1 MALFTTPRSAKVLAL
16 LGFLAASWG
25 VYAATS
31 SVYYFKYFST
41 SGTISTWYTNDN
53 SWGVNAPSGTGYVAM
68 VNGEDWGTTSP
79 VTTLPKLLSAISS
92 SHYTRFDQVSSPV
105 SGSGYDA
112 TYDIFIDPTAGVAN
126 RNSLYEIMIWVAHQ
140 SPNQPIA
147 NSYDSS
153 GNAVAYA
160 TGVSLAGRPWDVY
173 IYK

>member
-1 MALFTTPRSAKVLAL
+1 MALFTTLRSAKMLAVLGSLAL
-16 LGFLAASWG
+16 FWG
-25 VYAATS
+25 VYAGPS

-41 SGTISTWYTNDN
+41 SGTISTWYSNDN

-79 VTTLPKLLSAISS
+79 VTTLPKKLSAISS
-92 SHYTRFDQVSSPV
+92 SHYTHFSQVSSPA

-112 TYDIFIDPTAGVAN
+112 TYDIFIDPTPGVTN

-140 SPNQPIA
+140 SPNKPIA
-147 NSYDSS
+147 NQYDSS

-160 TGVSLAGRPWDVY
+160 KGVSLAGKTWDVY